1 MSKQILL
8 PKGYATIVDDEG
20 YEWLNQ
26 WRWSIRNS
34 RGRLYVT
41 RSPGSHGKQIRIWM
55 HRLIMDCPYTMDV
68 IHIHGDG
75 LDNRRENLRIVT
87 RSQNLRNCKTF
98 KNSKSG
104 FKGVIFNP
112 VNGKWK
118 AIINLGTFDTPEEAA
133 KAYDEAIKKLF
144 GPLAKPNFD

>member
-1 MSKQILL
+1 
-8 PKGYATIVDDEG
+8 
-20 YEWLNQ
+20 
-26 WRWSIRNS
+26 
-34 RGRLYVT
+34 
-41 RSPGSHGKQIRIWM
+41 M
-55 HRLIMDCPYTMDV
+55 HRLIMDCPDGMDV
-68 IHIHGDG
+68 DHINGDG

-87 RSQNLRNCKTF
+87 RSQNLRNRKTF

-118 AIINLGTFDTPEEAA
+118 AIINLGTFDTSEEAA